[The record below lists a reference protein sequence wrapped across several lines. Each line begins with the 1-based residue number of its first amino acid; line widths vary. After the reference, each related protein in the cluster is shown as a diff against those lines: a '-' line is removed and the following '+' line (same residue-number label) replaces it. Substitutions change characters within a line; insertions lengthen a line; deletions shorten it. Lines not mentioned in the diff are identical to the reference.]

1 MKLFVFFSIA
11 FAIPLFVSGCQDA
24 ATAPATAKRVE
35 AEIEGKTFTV
45 TKRVWPRVA
54 KVQGSLF
61 AYEITTIAAKV
72 PGRVIEVNCDL
83 GDLVEAEQT
92 LVKLDQREYELLA
105 AQAEAQLSQARA
117 AIGLKTGDPVEK
129 LNPLN
134 APPVREA
141 SAVLDEAKKAVE
153 RLRKLYSQGAVV
165 ATDLEV
171 ASAAESVA
179 DARFNSSLNSV
190 REKIALVGVQTALR
204 SLAEQRLLDTNII
217 APFKGR
223 IQNRTVAIGSYVN
236 VGQAMLELAR
246 TDMLRYRASVPERYA
261 AEIKIGQKVVLLL
274 DNESPREVQITR
286 ISPALDS
293 VSRSLMFE
301 AEVPN
306 PDGALRSGSFAQADV
321 VLDDQSLALSIPSSA
336 LVRFAGVQKVWKVR
350 DGKVAEVVVE
360 IGDEEDGQIKLLSG
374 LNDGD
379 TVLLDGV
386 TGGVGKFK
394 PAETSLAAP
403 EEKPAVQAVE
413 ATPPAPTPAATAP
426 APPAVGAGT
435 ALQTGSSQTAL
446 GQ

>member
-1 MKLFVFFSIA
+1 M
-11 FAIPLFVSGCQDA
+11 
-24 ATAPATAKRVE
+24 
-35 AEIEGKTFTV
+35 
-45 TKRVWPRVA
+45 
-54 KVQGSLF
+54 
-61 AYEITTIAAKV
+61 
-72 PGRVIEVNCDL
+72 
-83 GDLVEAEQT
+83 
-92 LVKLDQREYELLA
+92 
-105 AQAEAQLSQARA
+105 
-117 AIGLKTGDPVEK
+117 
-129 LNPLN
+129 
-134 APPVREA
+134 
-141 SAVLDEAKKAVE
+141 
-153 RLRKLYSQGAVV
+153 

-246 TDMLRYRASVPERYA
+246 TDILRYRASVPERYA

-274 DNESPREVQITR
+274 DGESPREVKITR

-306 PDGALRSGSFAQADV
+306 PGGALRSGSFAQADV

-374 LNDGD
+374 LNEGD

-413 ATPPAPTPAATAP
+413 ATPPAPAPAATAP
-426 APPAVGAGT
+426 AAPAVGAGT